1 MADSSN
7 FEDFPCEYLLNNDSA
22 HLSGLDDDMR
32 GFFHEEDSEISAY
45 H

>member
-7 FEDFPCEYLLNNDSA
+7 FGDFPCEYLLHNDPV

-32 GFFHEEDSEISAY
+32 GFFCKEDNEIYAY
-45 H
+45 C